1 MTTLADELSKPQYQG
16 LSDQQAA
23 DAINA
28 KTVVVLQSVPIA
40 KIKEYAIVNSIWP
53 KLKAGR
59 ASSNSQVAGLCDS
72 VFDWI
77 EDPRIG
83 TLDVNLDKV
92 KTMLS
97 GLVAASI
104 ITESQKADVI
114 AMGAKSV
121 SWTSTVGLPEIGIGL
136 VKNARKEIA
145 GVNL

>member
-1 MTTLADELSKPQYQG
+1 MSILSDELSKQSYST
-16 LSDQQAA
+16 LTDQQAA

-28 KTVVVLQSVPIA
+28 KTVVVLQPVAIA

-53 KLKAGR
+53 RLKAGR

-83 TLDVNLDKV
+83 TLDVNIDQV

-97 GLVAASI
+97 GLVAATI

-136 VKNARKEIA
+136 VKNARKEM

>member
-1 MTTLADELSKPQYQG
+1 
-16 LSDQQAA
+16 
-23 DAINA
+23 
-28 KTVVVLQSVPIA
+28 LQPVAIA

-53 KLKAGR
+53 RLKAGR

-83 TLDVNLDKV
+83 TLDVNIDQV

-97 GLVAASI
+97 GLVAATI

-136 VKNARKEIA
+136 VKNARKEM